1 MLLNLNMQKTSN
13 LGGHTKY
20 YTGQVLDTKIRD
32 RVLMIVCGFD

>member
-20 YTGQVLDTKIRD
+20 YTGQFLHTKIRD
-32 RVLMIVCGFD
+32 VMIVCGID